1 MVSISYSLAGALAGA
16 RAVFID
22 LDMTL
27 ADTMRGLMISLARVS
42 GDYGLE
48 LPGDMDPRV
57 FAKAYYRD
65 SLVRTRDPVAR
76 WLFWRRVW
84 IGYLE
89 GRYYGSPMPCAPN
102 ILGRLAGRYLTAI
115 VTGREVEAGL
125 IIDELLYYGFPVEL
139 VRIHSTG
146 DLWPGA
152 TKRDLY
158 ERLAERYGALGIL
171 RDHVVV
177 ISDSPRDLQY
187 ARELGFK
194 AVGFVPYD
202 DGEIEDMLSRAS
214 DGVYIKS
221 LCFDIL

>member
-1 MVSISYSLAGALAGA
+1 MVIIGYGLAEALAGV
-16 RAVFID
+16 RAIFID

-42 GDYGLE
+42 GEYGLE
-48 LPGDMDPRV
+48 LPSDMDPRV

-65 SLVRTRDPVAR
+65 SLLRTRDPVAR

-84 IGYLE
+84 MGYLE
-89 GRYYGSPMPCAPN
+89 GRYYGSPMPCAHKF
-102 ILGRLAGRYLTAI
+102 LGRLAGRYLTAI

-158 ERLAERYGALGIL
+158 DYLAKRYGALGIS
-171 RDHVVV
+171 RDQVVV

-187 ARELGFK
+187 ARELGFRS
-194 AVGFVPYD
+194 VGFLPYD
-202 DGEIEDMLSRAS
+202 DEEIEDMLSRAS
-214 DGVYIKS
+214 GGVYIKS
-221 LCFDIL
+221 LCLDIL